1 MSLIKNG
8 LIGFAVGDAMG
19 VPIEFKNREELLDN
33 PVTSMIDGG
42 TYGLPAGTFS
52 DDTSMTLATIDSI
65 IHSRGID
72 YDDMA
77 KRFCKWLFRLAVVV
91 VFVKVR

>member
-52 DDTSMTLATIDSI
+52 DDTSKSFCPATPLSVKSRCPFTVTL
-65 IHSRGID
+65 
-72 YDDMA
+72 
-77 KRFCKWLFRLAVVV
+77 
-91 VFVKVR
+91 